1 MLKAPVSSE
10 MWVHPTAIVVL
21 PPPWWGLVKSLWW
34 ATPLCV
40 DSKSLVGR
48 LSEVFYRAGGAVCVV
63 LALQFSLH
71 LCYSSARGLTGLFW
85 SMGSGGRL
93 TFC

>member
-1 MLKAPVSSE
+1 M
-10 MWVHPTAIVVL
+10 
-21 PPPWWGLVKSLWW
+21 
-34 ATPLCV
+34 

-71 LCYSSARGLTGLFW
+71 LCYSSARGLTGLFGPW
-85 SMGSGGRL
+85 VLGVV
-93 TFC
+93 